1 MDKKKSL
8 YNEKILELWRN
19 PKNFGE
25 LENPTHEYSE
35 ANTICGDEMW
45 IHLRVENNIIK
56 DARFFGT
63 GCLVC
68 IVFASELTERIKGMK
83 VEQVLKL
90 KNEDLL
96 KLLNIKITPLKMQ
109 CACLSL
115 DAVQNCLRKGKIK
128 N

>member
-25 LENPTHEYSE
+25 LENPTHEHAE

-45 IHLRVENNIIK
+45 IHLRVEDRVIK
-56 DARFFGT
+56 DVRFFGA

-68 IVFASELTERIKGMK
+68 IIFASELTEKIKGMRT
-83 VEQVLKL
+83 EQVLEL
-90 KNEDLL
+90 KNEDIL
-96 KLLNIKITPLKMQ
+96 KLLDIDITPLKKK

-115 DAVQNCLRKGKIK
+115 DAVQNCIRKGKIK
-128 N
+128 D

>member
-8 YNEKILELWRN
+8 YNKKILELWRS

-25 LENPTHEYSE
+25 LENPTHEHAE
-35 ANTICGDEMW
+35 ENTICGDEMW
-45 IHLRVENNIIK
+45 IHLRVENGIIK
-56 DARFFGT
+56 DVRFFGA

-68 IVFASELTERIKGMK
+68 IIFASELTERIKGMK
-83 VEQVLKL
+83 TEQVLKL
-90 KNEDLL
+90 KNEDIL
-96 KLLNIKITPLKMQ
+96 KLLDIDITPLKRR

-115 DAVQNCLRKGKIK
+115 DAVQNCLKKGKIK

>member
-1 MDKKKSL
+1 MYDP
-8 YNEKILELWRN
+8 KILELWRN

-25 LENPTHEYSE
+25 LKNPTHEHSE
-35 ANTICGDEMW
+35 PNPICGDEMW
-45 IHLRVENNIIK
+45 IHLRVENEIIK

-68 IVFASELTERIKGMK
+68 IVFASKLTEKIKGMK
-83 VEQVLKL
+83 VGNVLKL
-90 KNEDLL
+90 KNKDLL
-96 KLLNIKITPLKMQ
+96 KLLKIKITPLKMR

-115 DAVQNCLRKGKIK
+115 NAVQNCLKKGKIR

>member
-8 YNEKILELWRN
+8 YNKKILELWRN

-25 LENPTHEYSE
+25 LENPTHEHAE
-35 ANTICGDEMW
+35 PNTICGDEMW
-45 IHLRVENNIIK
+45 IHLRVENEIIK
-56 DARFFGT
+56 DVRFFGA

-68 IVFASELTERIKGMK
+68 IIFASELTEMIKGMK
-83 VEQVLKL
+83 TWQVLKL
-90 KNEDLL
+90 KNKDLL
-96 KLLNIKITPLKMQ
+96 KLLDIEITPLKKK

-115 DAVQNCLRKGKIK
+115 DAVKNCLKKGKIK

>member
-1 MDKKKSL
+1 MKKKSL
-8 YNEKILELWRN
+8 YNKKILNLWRN

-35 ANTICGDEMW
+35 ANPICGDEMS
-45 IHLRVENNIIK
+45 IHLQVENDIVK

-68 IVFASELTERIKGMK
+68 IISASELTEMIKGMK
-83 VEQVLKL
+83 VEEVSEL

-96 KLLNIKITPLKMQ
+96 KLLDIEITPLKMQ

-115 DAVQNCLRKGKIK
+115 DAVQNCLKKGKIK